1 MAETEATEKQLPKAK
16 TPVDIGAG
24 TPAATPA
31 STGSTDHTAPSG
43 KTPSVAKREIRTDLC
58 VIGGGSGGLS
68 VAAIAASFGVPVV
81 LIERGEMGGDC
92 LNAGCVPSKSLIAA
106 GERAHAMREASAFG
120 ITAQEPQVDYTAL
133 RDHIREVIA
142 GIAPTDSQERF
153 EAMGVTVLRESA
165 RFTGRDKVE
174 AGDAIIRARRF
185 VVATGARPAIPPIP
199 GLAETAHHT
208 NESIF
213 DLTERPGHLIVI
225 GGGPIGLELAQAHAR
240 LGAKVSV
247 VEAQDSLA
255 REDREL
261 AEIVEAQLRREG
273 VSFHTRAKIT
283 AVSGEAGAV
292 RVTLAAP
299 QRGAGDDETGET
311 VLEGTHLLVATG
323 RKPVLDDLGLDAA
336 GIRHDAS
343 GITVNHGLRTSNR
356 RVYAIGDCAGG
367 ATGGYRFTH
376 AANQHAGLVIRSAL
390 FRLRVK
396 LDNSIIPRVTYTD
409 PELAAVG
416 MSEEEARKAHKGR
429 IRVLRFAVAEND
441 RARAERREAGHV
453 KVITDHKGLVLGAT
467 IAAPQAGE
475 LIALWTLA
483 LTKKMKV
490 QDIAGVVMAY
500 PTLSEI
506 SKRAA
511 VEFLK
516 PAARKPIVRRL
527 IRFLRVFG

>member
-1 MAETEATEKQLPKAK
+1 MADDQATGTKIRAAPKA
-16 TPVDIGAG
+16 PDGG
-24 TPAATPA
+24 ESPPAQPE
-31 STGSTDHTAPSG
+31 
-43 KTPSVAKREIRTDLC
+43 KKREIRTDLC
-58 VIGGGSGGLS
+58 VIGAGSGGLS
-68 VAAIAASFGVPVV
+68 VAAIAASFAVPVV
-81 LIERGEMGGDC
+81 LIERGAMGGDC
-92 LNAGCVPSKSLIAA
+92 LNAGCVPSKALIAA
-106 GERAHAMREASAFG
+106 GERAHAMREAAAFG

-133 RDHIREVIA
+133 RDHIRDVIA

-153 EAMGVTVLRESA
+153 EAMGVSVLRESA
-165 RFTGRDKVE
+165 RFIGRDRVE
-174 AGDAIIRARRF
+174 AGNAVIRARRF

-199 GLAETAHHT
+199 GLAETPHHT
-208 NESIF
+208 NETIF
-213 DLTERPGHLIVI
+213 DLTGKPGHLIVI

-247 VEAQDSLA
+247 VEAQDILA

-261 AEIVEAQLRREG
+261 AEVIEAQLRREG
-273 VSFHTRAKIT
+273 VAFHPRAKIS
-283 AVSGEAGAV
+283 AIAGEEGAV
-292 RVTLAAP
+292 RITL
-299 QRGAGDDETGET
+299 AGDDDGGET
-311 VLEGTHLLVATG
+311 ILEGTHLLVATG

-343 GITVNHGLRTSNR
+343 GIIVDKALRTSNR

-396 LDNSIIPRVTYTD
+396 LDNAIIPRVTYTD

-416 MSEEEARKAHKGR
+416 SSEEEARKVHKGR
-429 IRVLRFAVAEND
+429 IRVLRFPVADND
-441 RARAERREAGHV
+441 RARAERREAGHI
-453 KVITDHKGLVLGAT
+453 KVITDHKGIVLGAA

-475 LIALWTLA
+475 LISLWTLA
-483 LTKKMKV
+483 VTKKMKV
-490 QDIAGVVMAY
+490 QDIAGMVMAY
-500 PTLSEI
+500 PTFSEI

-527 IRFLRVFG
+527 IRFLRLFG

>member
-1 MAETEATEKQLPKAK
+1 MADIPATDAK
-16 TPVDIGAG
+16 TQAAQAAPPDPAGA
-24 TPAATPA
+24 A
-31 STGSTDHTAPSG
+31 
-43 KTPSVAKREIRTDLC
+43 KKREIRTDLC
-58 VIGGGSGGLS
+58 VIGAGSGGLS

-106 GERAHAMREASAFG
+106 GERAHAMREAAAFG

-153 EAMGVTVLRESA
+153 EAMGVTVLRASA
-165 RFTGRDKVE
+165 RFVARDTVE
-174 AGDAIIRARRF
+174 AGDAIIKARRF
-185 VVATGARPAIPPIP
+185 VIATGARPAIPPIP
-199 GLAETAHHT
+199 GLTETPHHT
-208 NESIF
+208 NETIF
-213 DLTERPGHLIVI
+213 DLTGKPGHLIVI
-225 GGGPIGLELAQAHAR
+225 GGGPIGLELAQAHGR
-240 LGAKVSV
+240 LGARVSV
-247 VEAQDSLA
+247 VEAQDILA

-261 AEIVEAQLRREG
+261 AEVVEAQLRREG
-273 VSFHTRAKIT
+273 VAFHPRAKVT
-283 AVSGEAGAV
+283 AVSGEAGAI
-292 RVTLAAP
+292 RLTLA
-299 QRGAGDDETGET
+299 GADGDSDGDLGDT

-336 GIRHDAS
+336 GIRHDPS
-343 GITVNHGLRTSNR
+343 GINVDQGLRTSNR

-416 MSEEEARKAHKGR
+416 MSEDEARKVHKGR
-429 IRVLRFAVAEND
+429 IRVLRFPVAEND

-453 KVITDHKGLVLGAT
+453 KVITNHKGLVLGAT

>member
-1 MAETEATEKQLPKAK
+1 MADDQATAKATATKPEAVTAQPAGNDAAPATGAK
-16 TPVDIGAG
+16 
-24 TPAATPA
+24 
-31 STGSTDHTAPSG
+31 
-43 KTPSVAKREIRTDLC
+43 KREIRTDLC
-58 VIGGGSGGLS
+58 VIGAGSGGLS

-81 LIERGEMGGDC
+81 LIERGAMGGDC

-106 GERAHAMREASAFG
+106 GERAHAMREAAAFG

-165 RFTGRDKVE
+165 RFTGRDTVE
-174 AGDAIIRARRF
+174 AGNAVIRARRF
-185 VVATGARPAIPPIP
+185 VIATGARPAIPPIP
-199 GLAETAHHT
+199 GLAETPYHT
-208 NESIF
+208 NETIF

-240 LGAKVSV
+240 LGARVSV
-247 VEAQDSLA
+247 VEAQDILA

-261 AEIVEAQLRREG
+261 AEVVEAQLRREG
-273 VSFHTRAKIT
+273 VGFHPNAKVT
-283 AVSGEAGAV
+283 AVSGEDGAV
-292 RVTLAAP
+292 RITLA
-299 QRGAGDDETGET
+299 GDGDGGEH

-323 RKPVLDDLGLDAA
+323 RKPVLDDLGLDEA
-336 GIRHDAS
+336 GIRHDPS
-343 GITVNHGLRTSNR
+343 GISVDQGLRTSNR

-396 LDNSIIPRVTYTD
+396 LDNAIIPRVTYTD

-416 MSEEEARKAHKGR
+416 LSEEEARKAHKGR
-429 IRVLRFAVAEND
+429 IRVLRFPVAEND

-453 KVITDHKGLVLGAT
+453 KVITNHKGLVLGAG

-483 LTKKMKV
+483 VTKRMKV

-516 PAARKPIVRRL
+516 PAARMPSVRRL